1 MNGTIASTRFIVQK
15 FLWNKFTAGINL
27 DQADRHSRI
36 VRLGLTMQDWE
47 LICQAVALTLVDM
60 LAAQS
65 THLVGRIH
73 VDLGRM
79 RSAIC
84 CPSMF

>member
-1 MNGTIASTRFIVQK
+1 
-15 FLWNKFTAGINL
+15 
-27 DQADRHSRI
+27 
-36 VRLGLTMQDWE
+36 MQDRE
-47 LICQAVALTLVDM
+47 LICTALTLTLVSM
-60 LAAQS
+60 LAALS

>member
-1 MNGTIASTRFIVQK
+1 M
-15 FLWNKFTAGINL
+15 
-27 DQADRHSRI
+27 
-36 VRLGLTMQDWE
+36 MQEWE
-47 LICQAVALTLVDM
+47 LIYRPIPLTLISM
-60 LAAQS
+60 LAARS

-84 CPSMF
+84 RPSML

>member
-1 MNGTIASTRFIVQK
+1 M
-15 FLWNKFTAGINL
+15 W
-27 DQADRHSRI
+27 
-36 VRLGLTMQDWE
+36 DWE
-47 LICQAVALTLVDM
+47 LLCQRLTLTLVDM
-60 LAAQS
+60 LAALS

>member
-1 MNGTIASTRFIVQK
+1 
-15 FLWNKFTAGINL
+15 
-27 DQADRHSRI
+27 
-36 VRLGLTMQDWE
+36 
-47 LICQAVALTLVDM
+47 M
-60 LAAQS
+60 LAALS

-84 CPSMF
+84 CPSMFWQPPCPGQRRPPDHPRSPLGAHRAERIEPTTLRSRRLRTHLSRGL